1 MWNAIYFIGE
11 TTTVN
16 EYGDMVKVP
25 TRREVMAEEKSVGM
39 NEFFQGMAVGFKP
52 EIKFV
57 IQNYLDYQGEDW
69 VAYTP
74 FNETKELRLKILRTY
89 RDGDTL
95 EITCYKGVETQ

>member
-11 TTTVN
+11 ATTVN
-16 EYGDMVKVP
+16 EYGDMVNVE

-39 NEFFQGMAVGFKP
+39 NEFYQGMAVGYKP

-57 IQNYLDYQGEDW
+57 IQSYLDYHGEDW
-69 VAYTP
+69 LAYTP
-74 FNETKELRLKILRTY
+74 FNEENEIRLKILRTY

-95 EITCYKGVETQ
+95 EITCYKGIDK